1 MRGLASPRWE
11 ALGRL
16 KTYVDD
22 KRRELW
28 GGDPAQVCTDVEGL
42 GASVNSADTWVGPLA
57 DDEAKVT
64 TEDINSV
71 FEAIDSLS
79 EDLQKKQDEVG
90 QYIEGTERV
99 VDRGH
104 ARYDF

>member
-1 MRGLASPRWE
+1 MRGLVSPRWE

-22 KRRELW
+22 KRRGLW
-28 GGDPAQVCTDVEGL
+28 GGDPSEVCTVVEGL
-42 GASVNSADTWVGPLA
+42 GASVNDADTWVGPLA

-90 QYIEGTERV
+90 QYIEGTEQV

-104 ARYDF
+104 VRYDF

>member
-1 MRGLASPRWE
+1 MQGSVSPRWE

-28 GGDPAQVCTDVEGL
+28 GGDPAQVCTVVEGL
-42 GASVNSADTWVGPLA
+42 GASVNSDDTWVGPLA
-57 DDEAKVT
+57 DDEAKAT
-64 TEDINSV
+64 TEDVNSI

-79 EDLQKKQDEVG
+79 EDLQKKRDE
-90 QYIEGTERV
+90 EE
-99 VDRGH
+99 
-104 ARYDF
+104 

>member
-1 MRGLASPRWE
+1 M
-11 ALGRL
+11 GR
-16 KTYVDD
+16 
-22 KRRELW
+22 
-28 GGDPAQVCTDVEGL
+28 
-42 GASVNSADTWVGPLA
+42 PLA

-90 QYIEGTERV
+90 QYIEGTEQV

>member
-1 MRGLASPRWE
+1 MRGLVSPRWE

-22 KRRELW
+22 KRRGLW
-28 GGDPAQVCTDVEGL
+28 GGDPSEVCTVVEGL
-42 GASVNSADTWVGPLA
+42 GASVNDVDTWVGPLA

-90 QYIEGTERV
+90 QYIEGTEQV